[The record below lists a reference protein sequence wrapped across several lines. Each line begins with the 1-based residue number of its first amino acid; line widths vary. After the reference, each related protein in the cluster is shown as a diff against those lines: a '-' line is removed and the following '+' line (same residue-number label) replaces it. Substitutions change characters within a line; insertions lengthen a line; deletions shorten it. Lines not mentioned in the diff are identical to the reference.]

1 MFARRDYLN
10 KMRHYVSR
18 QASATRKLSLLLL
31 RPERGGIIYSGRTTS
46 VSLTEASFLSL
57 SLFLSLSFSLPR
69 SVFVGRTELHS
80 PCPCCVPNRAHTG
93 FLCFAEIHEPRR
105 TCRFRGSFVRTFVR
119 PLSRAPRF
127 LTAFCSSFA
136 PGQISGGQDIRDSF
150 EWRV

>member
-57 SLFLSLSFSLPR
+57 SLSLSFFFPPSFRLRWPQ
-69 SVFVGRTELHS
+69 LHS